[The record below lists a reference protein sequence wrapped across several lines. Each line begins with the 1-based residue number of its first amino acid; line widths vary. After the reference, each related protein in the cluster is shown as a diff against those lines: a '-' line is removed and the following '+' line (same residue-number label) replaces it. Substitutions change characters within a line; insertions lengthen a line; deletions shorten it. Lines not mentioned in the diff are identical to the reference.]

1 MADDLVVRVVDV
13 RVDPR
18 GGRVV
23 HVDSPVAGPDS
34 KPDGLGHAGGEAA
47 IDRQFAQRAPGLPD
61 LRRASDRRP
70 LRMWTYNCPNPNTTI
85 GCRSFGSGR
94 LVFRCVSR
102 RTGLTC
108 TNARGHGWWIGRYH
122 GYRLF

>member
-1 MADDLVVRVVDV
+1 
-13 RVDPR
+13 
-18 GGRVV
+18 
-23 HVDSPVAGPDS
+23 
-34 KPDGLGHAGGEAA
+34 
-47 IDRQFAQRAPGLPD
+47 
-61 LRRASDRRP
+61 
-70 LRMWTYNCPNPNTTI
+70 MWTYNCPNPNTTI